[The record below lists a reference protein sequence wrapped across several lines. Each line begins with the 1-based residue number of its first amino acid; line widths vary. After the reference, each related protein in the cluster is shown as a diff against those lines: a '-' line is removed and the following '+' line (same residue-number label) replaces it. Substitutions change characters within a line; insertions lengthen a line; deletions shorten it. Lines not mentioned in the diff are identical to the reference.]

1 VVVWLVLY
9 SFLLFEVAV
18 AAVMYNPV
26 NGQFGFNAAAK
37 TALIS
42 GGVCG
47 GLSLLWAFLLWR
59 RARWP
64 FIAAMLTTTLFLA
77 AFTWRATVAWTA
89 FAGGASEKGYAAS
102 LITLMG
108 LASLALIVLLLRE
121 RVMPRNRTDFASKNI
136 QPALK

>member
-1 VVVWLVLY
+1 
-9 SFLLFEVAV
+9 
-18 AAVMYNPV
+18 
-26 NGQFGFNAAAK
+26 
-37 TALIS
+37 
-42 GGVCG
+42 
-47 GLSLLWAFLLWR
+47 
-59 RARWP
+59 
-64 FIAAMLTTTLFLA
+64 LTTTLFLA